1 MNIRM
6 MIAPDFKSG
15 AIVFLKE
22 MYDTCNDHYSSD
34 AQVTTEKW
42 ELFTCVIKD
51 ASSVQKHKPD

>member
-1 MNIRM
+1 M

-34 AQVTTEKW
+34 TQVTTEKW